1 MLFECKKVSFGYE
14 NQQVIKDLSFQ
25 VQEGE
30 YVCVV
35 GENGSGKSTLIKGLL
50 GLIPAGS
57 GQVNY
62 GKEISNHVIGYLPQ
76 QTSSQKD
83 FPATV
88 WEVILSGCLSTRK
101 GRFFYSKEDK
111 EKARRQ
117 MRHLELENLA
127 SRSFGELS
135 GGQQQRVLI
144 ARALCATESLLI
156 LDEPINGLDPQGIIE
171 MRQLLLNL
179 NQKYGI
185 TILVSSH
192 ILDELSRLATH
203 YGFIDNG
210 KMVKEISA
218 SDLENS
224 FRKSVRIE
232 VTDGKALAEVL
243 EQTGL
248 PYKILTPNV
257 AEVYSRVNISRLTS
271 ALEKYQCEVLSIQER
286 EENLESYYVNL
297 IGGASHE

>member
-117 MRHLELENLA
+117 MCHLELESLA

-156 LDEPINGLDPQGIIE
+156 LDEPVTGLDPAVTRELYEILE
-171 MRQLLLNL
+171 KLN
-179 NQKYGI
+179 KKEHTAI
-185 TILVSSH
+185 VMV
-192 ILDELSRLATH
+192 TH
-203 YGFIDNG
+203 DIAG
-210 KMVKEISA
+210 A
-218 SDLENS
+218 
-224 FRKSVRIE
+224 
-232 VTDGKALAEVL
+232 
-243 EQTGL
+243 L
-248 PYKILTPNV
+248 PYADK
-257 AEVYSRVNISRLTS
+257 
-271 ALEKYQCEVLSIQER
+271 VLHIGPQGYFFGTRREYCASEEGKRMLGTAFR
-286 EENLESYYVNL
+286 EEE
-297 IGGASHE
+297 EK